1 MLEPL
6 VKTIEVPCS
15 QREAFTVFVDE
26 MHTWWPLAKFTV
38 SAFFGAAARTLRV
51 EAKVGGQIV
60 EIGHDGKEH
69 LWGTIEAYDPYD
81 YLRTDFHIPHP
92 DETVISRSQVEV
104 RFTKLADKLTRVELT
119 QSDWEA
125 FGERA
130 AALQGGYGQGWVVI
144 FEKAYRRACG
154 G

>member
-81 YLRTDFHIPHP
+81 YLRTG
-92 DETVISRSQVEV
+92 RSATGRLRPGLGGHFRES
-104 RFTKLADKLTRVELT
+104 LS
-119 QSDWEA
+119 QSLRRLK
-125 FGERA
+125 FNYSPRP
-130 AALQGGYGQGWVVI
+130 AL
-144 FEKAYRRACG
+144 FDPT
-154 G
+154 